1 MMIRTGQ
8 VVTGLDRLGQ
18 VGIGYDRPKRAN
30 IGHDIFGWVR
40 MGQKG
45 DWVGHARSG

>member
-18 VGIGYDRPKRAN
+18 VGIGYDRPKQAN

-40 MGQKG
+40 MGQEG
-45 DWVGHARSG
+45 DWVGQAGSG